1 MEKYHIGHEIEKE
14 MRAQG
19 MTARQ
24 LAEKINLSPQAV
36 YDIFK
41 KDHITTDRLTM
52 VQRALGRDFFKEF
65 SQVATNGALL
75 AEEEDDSVVKER
87 FEMLMPEDK
96 LRVIDR
102 ERFHLLAEEFVNTEH
117 HKPLVIF
124 YNDWQLLKEDII
136 ELYSDRDLRPGQVLY
151 VDLSGLH
158 KKGKSDDEIIRDYKA
173 MPQPIL
179 RVSCGNLNESFSFM
193 KRLADETGKKVYAY
207 CLEPNDL
214 KDDHWNGITYW
225 DCAIEAFGSWCEQI
239 HFAYVDDDRQSYRC
253 NRQLYLAYRE
263 RSIICFIRHKLS
275 VVPTPNLDEDPDQA
289 LVWDWLNNPNR
300 LMEDYRQWIEVVAAN
315 NSKLS
320 VFRLMYID
328 DEVIIQKE
336 DDSKWKIILPA
347 CENYERYVWDYVPE
361 RLKKAYAITSFW
373 IKADENGVYDYEGS
387 IFQLTCGD
395 TNQNSE
401 EEA

>member
-75 AEEEDDSVVKER
+75 AEEEDDSMVKER

-102 ERFHLLAEEFVNTEH
+102 ERFHQLAEEFVNTEH

-124 YNDWQLLKEDII
+124 YNDWRLLKEDII

-173 MPQPIL
+173 MPQPIV

-193 KRLADETGKKVYAY
+193 KKLADETGKKVYAY
-207 CLEPNDL
+207 CSETNDL
-214 KDDHWNGITYW
+214 QDDHWNGITYR
-225 DCAIEAFGSWCEQI
+225 DRAIESFGGWSKQI
-239 HFAYVDDDRQSYRC
+239 HFAYVDDERQSYRR
-253 NRQLYLAYRE
+253 NRQLYLAYKE
-263 RSIICFIRHKLS
+263 RGIIWYLRSKLPLLPS
-275 VVPTPNLDEDPDQA
+275 PDMNKA
-289 LVWDWLNNPNR
+289 KNYDLVWNWLHNPDC
-300 LMEDYRQWIEVVAAN
+300 LMEDYRQWIEEKAAN
-315 NSKLS
+315 NCQLS
-320 VFRLMYID
+320 FATLMYID
-328 DEVIIQKE
+328 DEVIIKKE
-336 DDSKWKIILPA
+336 ENSRWRIILPA
-347 CENYERYVWDYVPE
+347 CENYRLYVADWAHK
-361 RLKKAYAITSFW
+361 RLEKAYALTSLW
-373 IKADENGVYDYEGS
+373 IDADENGIHDHENSLIQNLLERSG
-387 IFQLTCGD
+387 QD
-395 TNQNSE
+395 TESE
-401 EEA
+401 